1 MSFFDNQGIFGVTG
15 PYQGALGQLLP
26 VTTAAA
32 TTAPAPRATPTTS
45 RPVTTRAAG
54 MTPLPAGTM
63 SFPTQPTPLPKTM
76 IAVPGKL
83 LIKPGLIKAARR
95 RRGAPVT
102 RTQLVPMSLSMA
114 PPNVAQG
121 IVQTSRLPIPGGLP
135 IPSLGGAP
143 QIGFE
148 ERAGLWHVST
158 AAMPVLQQALSKMVM
173 IGDPAGNSFDTTSS
187 FVLSGGG
194 GDAMNKLAS
203 YVDDQGYAAMLSKPS
218 VASGSL
224 QITFTKDPAVVVAKA
239 GGPTATHALIFDRP
253 DTLLAAAE
261 DKIAGG
267 PPSTMEKLP
276 SWAVPVGIG
285 VLGLGAVLLMTRGS
299 GKKKGA
305 V

>member
-45 RPVTTRAAG
+45 RPVTTRAPG
-54 MTPLPAGTM
+54 MTPLPAGT
-63 SFPTQPTPLPKTM
+63 QPTTLPKTM

-83 LIKPGLIKAARR
+83 LIKPGLIKAAAR

-121 IVQTSRLPIPGGLP
+121 IAQTSRLPIPGG
-135 IPSLGGAP
+135 IPNLGAVP

-158 AAMPVLQQALSKMVM
+158 PAMPVLQQALAQMVM
-173 IGDPAGNSFDTTSS
+173 IGDPAGSSFDTTSS

-267 PPSTMEKLP
+267 PPSAMEKLP

-285 VLGLGAVLLMTRGS
+285 VIGLGATILLMSRS
-299 GKKKGA
+299 KKKGA